1 MLRLL
6 GFAFLV
12 IICVDTAPWG
22 LAVGAILCVA
32 WLFTTPAS
40 PSLSRF
46 RDAGFF
52 DKSTRVTGGDNQY
65 LSAISLAQAVYC
77 ANCDLITNSPHNA
90 CRSCGSHSIIAVSRL
105 WQLTVAPA
113 PAGSARF
120 TVNLTADVRE
130 IPAIGL
136 SEAFKLIG
144 RLTELGGELK
154 DLHIQVDSV
163 ETNNESADGQRIELV
178 KPVTRSANTRQ
189 RIHRQAS

>member
-40 PSLSRF
+40 LSRF
-46 RDAGFF
+46 CCAGFF
-52 DKSTRVTGGDNQY
+52 DKSTRVTGGDNRY
-65 LSAISLAQAVYC
+65 LSAISLVQAVYC

-113 PAGSARF
+113 PANSARYKISF
-120 TVNLTADVRE
+120 TADVRE

-136 SEAFKLIG
+136 GEAFKLIG
-144 RLTELGGELK
+144 RLAELGGELK
-154 DLHIQVDSV
+154 VLHIQVDTV
-163 ETNNESADGQRIELV
+163 ETSDASADGQKIELV
-178 KPVTRSANTRQ
+178 KPVTRSANTWQ